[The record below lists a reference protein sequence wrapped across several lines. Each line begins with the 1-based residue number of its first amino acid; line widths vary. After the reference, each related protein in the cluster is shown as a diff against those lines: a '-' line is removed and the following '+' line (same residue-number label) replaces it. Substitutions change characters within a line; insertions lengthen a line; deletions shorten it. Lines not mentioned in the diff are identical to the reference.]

1 MTTALTIKTRHETDY
16 TIVTVAG
23 PIDITTVAGLRERLF
38 ELAVTGQP
46 LIADLDQVGF
56 IDSTGLGVLVGTAKR
71 AASAGGMLQVV
82 SAQSNIRK
90 LFRITGLDSEIP
102 LAHTLE
108 EAQQALAARAAPE
121 RQ

>member
-46 LIADLDQVGF
+46 LVADLDQVGF